1 MHSTAGRHDRRS
13 TRACLNVSRAR
24 FVPSLDLT
32 RGTRTAIVAVRGI
45 GGHDRGMSEHWQ
57 PSLRSWVIGGVLSL
71 GAFAAFTVAAGPA
84 SGFQLLALILLLD
97 ALVMATF
104 AFIHRVK

>member
-1 MHSTAGRHDRRS
+1 
-13 TRACLNVSRAR
+13 
-24 FVPSLDLT
+24 
-32 RGTRTAIVAVRGI
+32 
-45 GGHDRGMSEHWQ
+45 MSEHHWQ

-71 GAFAAFTVAAGPA
+71 AAFAAFAIAEGLA

-97 ALVMATF
+97 ALVVAIF